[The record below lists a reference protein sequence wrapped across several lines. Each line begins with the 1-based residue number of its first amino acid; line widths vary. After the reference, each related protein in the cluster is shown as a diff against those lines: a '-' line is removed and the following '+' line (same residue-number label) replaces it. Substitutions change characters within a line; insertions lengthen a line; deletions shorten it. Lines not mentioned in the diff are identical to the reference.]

1 MAGTLKDSKTRWLG
15 QIPTDWDMVR
25 VKDCF
30 DRKNK
35 KANQKNPIVLS
46 LTRSGVKIRDITSNE
61 GQLAADYTNYNP
73 VAKDDILINPMDL
86 VSGDNCNIS
95 KVEGVISPA
104 YVNLRYKKGINPRFY
119 NYYFKLQY
127 WLGAFFAH
135 GYGVSFDNRWTL
147 SYEALSKYP
156 IVLPPSEEQDKIA
169 DFLDEKCAEIDKLSE
184 DIQKQIDILNDYKKS
199 VITRAVTKGLDPNAE
214 MKDSGVE
221 WIKQVPSTWSE
232 HRLENLVD
240 SRFSGAWG
248 DDVKG
253 NDYDRICMRIADFD
267 YSRMRFK
274 AREAEY
280 YTKRNY
286 SKAEIAKKTLKRG
299 DILIEKSGG
308 GEKTP
313 VGRAVIYDLD
323 NHAIFANFME
333 CIRINDLS
341 TANFVKYYLFC
352 SYSHGVTNLYFN
364 QTTGIQNLNIAR
376 YLKES
381 KIFLPDNGEQKYL
394 CDYLEI
400 KCTEID
406 DSIVNKQRQLQNL
419 DNYKKSI
426 IYEYVTGKK
435 RVKGAL

>member
-1 MAGTLKDSKTRWLG
+1 MVGALKDSKTRWLG

-35 KANQKNPIVLS
+35 KANQKDPVVLS
-46 LTRSGVKIRDITSNE
+46 LARSGVKIRDIASNE

-95 KVEGVISPA
+95 KIEGVISPA

-147 SYEALSKYP
+147 SYETLSKYP

-184 DIQKQIDILNDYKKS
+184 DIQKQIDILNNYKKS

>member
-1 MAGTLKDSKTRWLG
+1 MVGALKDSKTRWLG

-35 KANQKNPIVLS
+35 KANQKDPVVLS
-46 LTRSGVKIRDITSNE
+46 LARSGVKIRDIASNE

-95 KVEGVISPA
+95 KIEGVISPA

-147 SYEALSKYP
+147 SYETLSKYP

-169 DFLDEKCAEIDKLSE
+169 DFLDEKCAEIDRLSE

-214 MKDSGVE
+214 MKDSGVVA
-221 WIKQVPSTWSE
+221 IGDIPSTWKLCRIKNLFIDNKSGIKVGPFGSALGQAVVSKYDGE
-232 HRLENLVD
+232 YKVYGQANLIRRDFTYGDNYVKKKDYERL
-240 SRFSGAWG
+240 
-248 DDVKG
+248 
-253 NDYDRICMRIADFD
+253 IA
-267 YSRMRFK
+267 YK
-274 AREAEY
+274 V
-280 YTKRNY
+280 
-286 SKAEIAKKTLKRG
+286 LPG
-299 DILIEKSGG
+299 DIAVSMMGTIGKCMVVPADIEDGIMDSHLIKIRLKKGYNPNYFEYLYESDVVYIQLLLQNKGSIMAGLNSSIVKNIYFL
-308 GEKTP
+308 EPP
-313 VGRAVIYDLD
+313 VEEQNEIVNYLD
-323 NHAIFANFME
+323 DI
-333 CIRINDLS
+333 C
-341 TANFVKYYLFC
+341 
-352 SYSHGVTNLYFN
+352 
-364 QTTGIQNLNIAR
+364 
-376 YLKES
+376 S
-381 KIFLPDNGEQKYL
+381 KINSSIRAKNEQMVKM
-394 CDYLEI
+394 DA
-400 KCTEID
+400 
-406 DSIVNKQRQLQNL
+406 
-419 DNYKKSI
+419 YKKSI

-435 RVKGAL
+435 RIKGEL

>member
-1 MAGTLKDSKTRWLG
+1 MAGVLKDSKTRWLG

-46 LTRSGVKIRDITSNE
+46 LARSGVKIRDITSNE

-147 SYEALSKYP
+147 SYETLSKYP

-184 DIQKQIDILNDYKKS
+184 DIQKQIDILNNYKKS

-214 MKDSGVE
+214 MKDSGIE
-221 WIKQVPSTWSE
+221 WI
-232 HRLENLVD
+232 
-240 SRFSGAWG
+240 
-248 DDVKG
+248 
-253 NDYDRICMRIADFD
+253 
-267 YSRMRFK
+267 
-274 AREAEY
+274 
-280 YTKRNY
+280 
-286 SKAEIAKKTLKRG
+286 G
-299 DILIEKSGG
+299 DIPKNWTS
-308 GEKTP
+308 KK
-313 VGRAVIYDLD
+313 
-323 NHAIFANFME
+323 
-333 CIRINDLS
+333 
-341 TANFVKYYLFC
+341 VKYYLFRDEKRNPGEMPIL
-352 SYSHGVTNLYFN
+352 SVYREYRVIPKNTRDDNHNVTSEDTSKYKYVRPGYLVINKMKAWQGSMGVSDYEGVVSPAYFIYRLKSKDILPEYIHHLLRSCYKDEFRRISG
-364 QTTGIQNLNIAR
+364 GIREGQWD
-376 YLKES
+376 
-381 KIFLPDNGEQKYL
+381 LPAIGFENTPICIPSIDEQKSIL
-394 CDYLEI
+394 NFI
-400 KCTEID
+400 
-406 DSIVNKQRQLQNL
+406 DSIVPQIEESVSVKAEQILRLL
-419 DNYKKSI
+419 EYKKSI

>member
-46 LTRSGVKIRDITSNE
+46 LARSGVKIRDITSNE

-156 IVLPPSEEQDKIA
+156 IVLPPSEEQIKIA
-169 DFLDEKCAEIDKLSE
+169 DFLDEKCAEIDNLSE
-184 DIQKQIDILNDYKKS
+184 DIQKQIDILNNYKKS

-214 MKDSGVE
+214 MKDSGID
-221 WIKQVPSTWSE
+221 WIGQIPKGWEMLRIKNLGTARNGLTYSPNDLATEEDGTLVLRSSNVKDGKINLEDNVYVSCKIPS
-232 HRLENLVD
+232 NLM
-240 SRFSGAWG
+240 
-248 DDVKG
+248 VK
-253 NDYDRICMRIADFD
+253 
-267 YSRMRFK
+267 K
-274 AREAEY
+274 
-280 YTKRNY
+280 
-286 SKAEIAKKTLKRG
+286 G
-299 DILIEKSGG
+299 DILICSRNGSRELIGKN
-308 GEKTP
+308 
-313 VGRAVIYDLD
+313 AIIDD
-323 NHAIFANFME
+323 IHATYGAFMMVYRSIDPE
-333 CIRINDLS
+333 YLYYILNS
-341 TANFVKYYLFC
+341 EVFSYYLGTFFTSTINQLTGQNFNNMKIVFC
-352 SYSHGVTNLYFN
+352 PDKNERAKIVE
-364 QTTGIQNLNIAR
+364 
-376 YLKES
+376 YLKE
-381 KIFLPDNGEQKYL
+381 KTLDI
-394 CDYLEI
+394 DYSIQI
-400 KCTEID
+400 K
-406 DSIVNKQRQLQNL
+406 RQQL
-419 DNYKKSI
+419 DNLNTYKKSI